1 MIDLRPTSLCNVIYN
16 MFAKILVNRIKPV
29 SNSFIG
35 DAQSVFVSNRL
46 ITDNILIA
54 IEVFHWLIWGG
65 GLILMILFLLKL
77 IQVKP
82 MIGYSR
88 CI

>member
-1 MIDLRPTSLCNVIYN
+1 MIDLRLTSLCNVIYN

-54 IEVFHWLIWGG
+54 IELFHWLIWRRRAHTHDTFS
-65 GLILMILFLLKL
+65 IKIDTSKAYDR
-77 IQVKP
+77 V
-82 MIGYSR
+82 
-88 CI
+88 